1 MFWKDKAEYA
11 KRFTVFCWNTAYFAE
26 KSETIKG
33 KTYNYL
39 EILQDMTTK
48 IDLKCGIGS
57 AEDGYLTGTCKMTIG
72 SVTMNL
78 TSTASVPGNTN
89 KIYEE
94 YVVHRGDKFYITN
107 YRKSTDSDNPHKY
120 SSIDGLI
127 LKK

>member
-26 KSETIKG
+26 KSETIDG
-33 KTYNYL
+33 TVYNYL

-48 IDLKCGIGS
+48 IDLKCGIGT
-57 AEDGYLTGTCKMTIG
+57 AHDGYLHGTCKMTIG
-72 SVTMNL
+72 STEMNL
-78 TSTASVPGNTN
+78 TSEASVPGNCN

-94 YVVHRGDKFYITN
+94 YIVHRGDKFYITN
-107 YRKSTDSDNPHKY
+107 YRRSTNSDHPHPY
-120 SSIDGLI
+120 STMDGLI